1 MVWNHKERFLAQS
14 QAFGF
19 HRSSYHLKSFACA
32 YFMCQQGISSIR
44 MPFLDGLELILIVKK
59 LHPDIYCVLLTSY
72 AEFEYARQA
81 IELGAFSYII
91 KPIDIAEF
99 QKILTN
105 IKEDYQKRDSRNQY
119 VSKLELYIKQ
129 LEDFNH
135 NSPFPAQAR
144 DENVMDL
151 GEAYI
156 LKHYCEKDF
165 SLSSVAQHIGFE
177 TTYFSKLFKQKYKIG
192 FLDYIISLRIEK
204 AKRLLSTGL
213 YTASAVCEMIGYENY
228 PYFSSLLKKGRNF
241 TQQILREFEKEAFI
255 KNR

>member
-19 HRSSYHLKSFACA
+19 HRSSYHFKSFACA

-99 QKILTN
+99 QKILPIKINDCVITVIPKESTREKYSAN
-105 IKEDYQKRDSRNQY
+105 IG
-119 VSKLELYIKQ
+119 I
-129 LEDFNH
+129 F
-135 NSPFPAQAR
+135 
-144 DENVMDL
+144 
-151 GEAYI
+151 I
-156 LKHYCEKDF
+156 
-165 SLSSVAQHIGFE
+165 
-177 TTYFSKLFKQKYKIG
+177 
-192 FLDYIISLRIEK
+192 
-204 AKRLLSTGL
+204 TGL
-213 YTASAVCEMIGYENY
+213 VW
-228 PYFSSLLKKGRNF
+228 PV
-241 TQQILREFEKEAFI
+241 
-255 KNR
+255 